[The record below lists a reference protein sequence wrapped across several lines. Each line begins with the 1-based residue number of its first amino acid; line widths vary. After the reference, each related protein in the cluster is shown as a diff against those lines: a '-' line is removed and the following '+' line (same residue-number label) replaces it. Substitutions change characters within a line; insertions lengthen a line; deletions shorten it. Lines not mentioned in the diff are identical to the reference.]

1 MQHWIL
7 NHWQYGPKDLP
18 SKGAQYRGASAEC
31 ERMSFMSENFQKEQ
45 TSELKVLDGKKSGQ
59 NILDLKLSQE
69 LTGMG

>member
-1 MQHWIL
+1 MAQKTVEIH
-7 NHWQYGPKDLP
+7 LP
-18 SKGAQYRGASAEC
+18 SKEAQYRGASAEC
-31 ERMSFMSENFQKEQ
+31 KRMSFMSENFQKEQ

>member
-1 MQHWIL
+1 
-7 NHWQYGPKDLP
+7 
-18 SKGAQYRGASAEC
+18 
-31 ERMSFMSENFQKEQ
+31 MSFMSENFQKEQ